1 MNQIERRDKGMAYVC
16 DDEAFAQQAECRKI
30 LQQLNFMDRSDF
42 DGIKEVV
49 KQLLGKSDE
58 AFINPPFYCD
68 YGFNIEVGKEFLW
81 RFIPQDIPYIPIR
94 AVHTMNTENPS
105 QSAITF
111 G

>member
-16 DDEAFAQQAECRKI
+16 DDEAFAQQKECRKI

-49 KQLLGKSDE
+49 KQLFGKSDG

-68 YGFNIEVGKEFLW
+68 YGFNI
-81 RFIPQDIPYIPIR
+81 
-94 AVHTMNTENPS
+94 
-105 QSAITF
+105 
-111 G
+111 

>member
-49 KQLLGKSDE
+49 KQLGNPCKVIKTITEADRKKLFKDE
-58 AFINPPFYCD
+58 EIDAEAWDDIVVN
-68 YGFNIEVGKEFLW
+68 GFGGEG
-81 RFIPQDIPYIPIR
+81 
-94 AVHTMNTENPS
+94 
-105 QSAITF
+105 
-111 G
+111 

>member
-49 KQLLGKSDE
+49 KQLFGK
-58 AFINPPFYCD
+58 IR
-68 YGFNIEVGKEFLW
+68 
-81 RFIPQDIPYIPIR
+81 RF
-94 AVHTMNTENPS
+94 T
-105 QSAITF
+105 AITALILKSARSF
-111 G
+111 SQTITALLLMLQR

>member
-1 MNQIERRDKGMAYVC
+1 MYQEAAMNQIERRDKGLAYVC
-16 DDEAFAQQAECRKI
+16 DDEAFAQQAECRKL

-68 YGFNIEVGKEFLW
+68 YGFNIEVGKES
-81 RFIPQDIPYIPIR
+81 
-94 AVHTMNTENPS
+94 S
-105 QSAITF
+105 QTITALLLILQR
-111 G
+111 

>member
-1 MNQIERRDKGMAYVC
+1 MDNYSDFCYHKISKYLEDAMNQIERRDKGLAYVC

-58 AFINPPFYCD
+58 AFINPPFY
-68 YGFNIEVGKEFLW
+68 
-81 RFIPQDIPYIPIR
+81 
-94 AVHTMNTENPS
+94 T
-105 QSAITF
+105 
-111 G
+111 